1 MIGKLQGIVDYIGDD
16 YVIIMAGG
24 VGYKVYTATNL
35 CIGDMT
41 TLWIE
46 TIVREDSFRLFGF
59 ESITA
64 QDLFNK
70 LTGVSGVGPKVA
82 MSILG
87 AFRTDVLMTAITCGD
102 AKTITAAPGVGK
114 KVAEKIILELKS
126 KCADFKI
133 QSTDGGESVNNALGD
148 LLAALESLGYR
159 RTDVAEMAQK
169 LIRENPDCDIGAL
182 VRLALK
188 GIGK

>member
-59 ESITA
+59 ESIA
-64 QDLFNK
+64 GQDLFNK
-70 LTGVSGVGPKVA
+70 LIGVSGVGPKVA
-82 MSILG
+82 ISILG
-87 AFRTDVLMTAITCGD
+87 AFRPEILMTAIQCGD

-114 KVAEKIILELKS
+114 KVAEKIIVELKS

-133 QSTDGGESVNNALGD
+133 QGADGGINNALGD

-159 RTDVAEMAQK
+159 RTDVAELSQK
-169 LIRENPDCDIGAL
+169 LIRENPALDVGAL

-188 GIGK
+188 GICK

>member
-16 YVIIMAGG
+16 FVIIMTGG
-24 VGYKVYTATNL
+24 VGYKVFTAARL
-35 CIGDMT
+35 CIGDMAT
-41 TLWIE
+41 MWIE

-59 ESITA
+59 ESIAA

-70 LTGVSGVGPKVA
+70 LIGVSGVGPKVA
-82 MSILG
+82 ISILG
-87 AFRTDVLMTAITCGD
+87 AFRPEILMTAIQCGD

-114 KVAEKIILELKS
+114 KVAEKIIVELKG

-133 QSTDGGESVNNALGD
+133 QGADGGESVNNALGD

-159 RTDVAEMAQK
+159 RADVAELAQK
-169 LIRENPDCDIGAL
+169 LIRENPDCDAGAL
-182 VRLALK
+182 IRLALK
-188 GIGK
+188 GIK